1 MVSKRTYGDGCGIA
15 RALDLVG
22 ERWGLL
28 VVRELVLG
36 PKRFA
41 GLHAGLPGVSPN
53 VLAQRLR
60 DLEGAGVLRRRTL
73 APPAGVRVYELTE
86 WGQELEPLLIG
97 LCRWGGRSPE
107 PTSDPYRSA
116 DSLLLWLSSRFGPAA
131 GGGGP
136 AGESGGEGGGLT
148 AVLALRIGDDRFAV
162 RVGGGRL
169 TVRRG
174 VPERPDATLAG
185 DLGTLTEVLQGRRP
199 IAEAAQRGELAFGGD
214 VAAVHRLVDVL
225 VTSRPATAEAAV
237 PA

>member
-1 MVSKRTYGDGCGIA
+1 MASKRSYGDGCGIA

-36 PKRFA
+36 PKRFT

-60 DLEGAGVLRRRTL
+60 ELEGAGVVRRRTL
-73 APPAGVRVYELTE
+73 GPPAGARVYELTE
-86 WGQELEPLLIG
+86 WGEELGPLLIG
-97 LCRWGGRSPE
+97 LARWGGRTPE
-107 PTSDPYRSA
+107 PTADPYRSA
-116 DSLLLWLSSRFGPAA
+116 DSLVLWLYSRFDPVQGA
-131 GGGGP
+131 GL
-136 AGESGGEGGGLT
+136 AM
-148 AVLALRIGDDRFAV
+148 VLAMRIGDDRFAV

-169 TVRRG
+169 TVERG

-199 IAEAAQRGELAFGGD
+199 IAEAAQRGELSVGGE
-214 VAAVHRLVDVL
+214 VPAVRRLVEVL
-225 VTSRPATAEAAV
+225 VTSRPATARAAV
-237 PA
+237 SV